1 MLAKRKEES
10 PASTLAIQ
18 LHNRIGK
25 RPDHAEGL
33 NVQICFRMLNQKD
46 QATNSS

>member
-1 MLAKRKEES
+1 MLAKRTEES
-10 PASTLAIQ
+10 PVATFAIQ

-33 NVQICFRMLNQKD
+33 NEQICFRMLNQKD
-46 QATNSS
+46 QATSAS